1 MIIKY
6 KLQIFFVINLFL
18 NLIMTIIKIIKELFM
33 KNNKQ
38 SNFIAIFG
46 VFILSLGVAI
56 ACSTTGAD
64 D

>member
-56 ACSTTGAD
+56 ACSTTGRG
-64 D
+64 